1 MNTGSGD
8 GKMNEQ
14 KEEKKPERQ
23 TLKLKKKLQHFLMRL
38 WIPMLLLVI
47 IVLTVLGW
55 YAVQYNRLSHN
66 VTTTSQF
73 SLDFKKNLDLKMYYF
88 SVGNRLQKELPL
100 EDVDQAL
107 KLVESLEG
115 TTSKKESRKALDN
128 LRSYCENLRDKM
140 FLLADTED
148 YDSRQL
154 QLENNIKI
162 LTRLI
167 QDEMHTYI
175 HYETV
180 YLAQMEEIL
189 LKSIWGAMAALIIFA
204 VGMILILLREGMR
217 FSKEIS
223 APVSQ
228 ICENI
233 RAVGNGQFHIEPVQT
248 YDYEMGVLDDGVQTM
263 SRRIE
268 EFIEKEKQEQEQNRL
283 REFQLL
289 QAQINPHF
297 LYNTL
302 DTVVWLIEAGEKK
315 EAMELVEKLSVFFRT
330 FLSRGNDIISLKEE
344 LLHISSYLDIQ
355 KVRYGDIMDYEIT
368 IPESMMEV
376 QIPKMTLQP
385 LVENALYHGIKKIRR
400 KGLIQITGEASEDEV
415 ILNVSDNGIGMT
427 RERLEEVRRSMAEG
441 EKCGFGLSAVNE
453 RIKLYFG
460 AQYGIS
466 IESEEGRGSRM
477 IIRLGRQQK
486 IG

>member
-1 MNTGSGD
+1 
-8 GKMNEQ
+8 
-14 KEEKKPERQ
+14 
-23 TLKLKKKLQHFLMRL
+23 
-38 WIPMLLLVI
+38 
-47 IVLTVLGW
+47 
-55 YAVQYNRLSHN
+55 
-66 VTTTSQF
+66 
-73 SLDFKKNLDLKMYYF
+73 
-88 SVGNRLQKELPL
+88 
-100 EDVDQAL
+100 
-107 KLVESLEG
+107 
-115 TTSKKESRKALDN
+115 
-128 LRSYCENLRDKM
+128 
-140 FLLADTED
+140 
-148 YDSRQL
+148 
-154 QLENNIKI
+154 
-162 LTRLI
+162 
-167 QDEMHTYI
+167 
-175 HYETV
+175 
-180 YLAQMEEIL
+180 
-189 LKSIWGAMAALIIFA
+189 
-204 VGMILILLREGMR
+204 MR

>member
-1 MNTGSGD
+1 
-8 GKMNEQ
+8 MNEQ

-180 YLAQMEEIL
+180 YLA
-189 LKSIWGAMAALIIFA
+189 
-204 VGMILILLREGMR
+204 
-217 FSKEIS
+217 
-223 APVSQ
+223 
-228 ICENI
+228 
-233 RAVGNGQFHIEPVQT
+233 
-248 YDYEMGVLDDGVQTM
+248 
-263 SRRIE
+263 
-268 EFIEKEKQEQEQNRL
+268 
-283 REFQLL
+283 
-289 QAQINPHF
+289 
-297 LYNTL
+297 
-302 DTVVWLIEAGEKK
+302 
-315 EAMELVEKLSVFFRT
+315 
-330 FLSRGNDIISLKEE
+330 
-344 LLHISSYLDIQ
+344 
-355 KVRYGDIMDYEIT
+355 
-368 IPESMMEV
+368 
-376 QIPKMTLQP
+376 
-385 LVENALYHGIKKIRR
+385 
-400 KGLIQITGEASEDEV
+400 
-415 ILNVSDNGIGMT
+415 
-427 RERLEEVRRSMAEG
+427 
-441 EKCGFGLSAVNE
+441 
-453 RIKLYFG
+453 
-460 AQYGIS
+460 
-466 IESEEGRGSRM
+466 
-477 IIRLGRQQK
+477 
-486 IG
+486 